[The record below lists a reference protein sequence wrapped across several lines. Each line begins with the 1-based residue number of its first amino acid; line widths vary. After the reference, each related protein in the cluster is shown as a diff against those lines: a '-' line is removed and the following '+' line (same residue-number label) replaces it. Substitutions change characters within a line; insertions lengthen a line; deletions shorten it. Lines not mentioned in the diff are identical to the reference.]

1 MAHPTPLSWMGHT
14 VQQNQIL
21 RYIDRENPFGEILG
35 VRFIGPSGLIV
46 TDCYCVQRAGGVPG
60 PPGGLR
66 RGGLRPGQLSL

>member
-46 TDCYCVQRAGGVPG
+46 TDAYGFDRWLICRRDGSVQCLEDREEA
-60 PPGGLR
+60 LA
-66 RGGLRPGQLSL
+66 

>member
-14 VQQNQIL
+14 VQQNGIL

-46 TDCYCVQRAGGVPG
+46 TDCYCVDHWLICRSDGDVQCLEDREEA
-60 PPGGLR
+60 LA
-66 RGGLRPGQLSL
+66 

>member
-46 TDCYCVQRAGGVPG
+46 TDCYCVDHW
-60 PPGGLR
+60 LICR
-66 RGGLRPGQLSL
+66 RDGSVQCLEDREEAPA

>member
-46 TDCYCVQRAGGVPG
+46 TYCVDHWLICRSDGTVQCLEDREEA
-60 PPGGLR
+60 LA
-66 RGGLRPGQLSL
+66 